1 MGPLAQQSVRQAMA
15 PARRRSSNAGDGC
28 SGGIPVAAGDIRTP
42 GAGSRTRAFPWLNR
56 PDTSCRRCQTP
67 GMGMDRPLVPV
78 VSQSPRSGGT
88 PSSLLSR
95 LLEAPELAAAVQGL
109 PAPVLGRL
117 IDRVGLEDAGEI
129 VALASTEQL
138 TDLFDEDLWRAERP
152 GADEV
157 FDPDR
162 FALWLEVMLE
172 AGDIFTARRVTELD
186 PDLLTLALCQ
196 LVLVV
201 DSQRLG
207 AHLADAPEEELRVD
221 KALESSLTD
230 ELGNYL
236 LVARKPDAWDA
247 VLTVLVALDRDHH
260 DFLEHL
266 LERACYICS
275 EEVEDSGGLYQVL
288 SAAETLV
295 EDAGGARQDRRVQ
308 VGFVAPADARAFLAL
323 ARQTPPRQIAE
334 ATTEDPLTQAYFR
347 SYQRPVPASAGGA
360 RAAMATVAAGAALP
374 EVSPQTA
381 RLTELLLDAQ
391 LLPARP
397 PPAPGPAA
405 VPDAFSAAMGAL
417 GRSEPALHQ
426 QRLLELNYLAN
437 LLISGAG
444 IEGRRLR
451 PVEAGELVLEI
462 CRLGLG
468 HLGPAGTPDLA
479 RFTVVQ
485 AFRLGWSLLHQ
496 PDCGGHRP
504 SPGLH
509 KILTAGPAR

>member
-1 MGPLAQQSVRQAMA
+1 VSRSLRPATEGP
-15 PARRRSSNAGDGC
+15 P
-28 SGGIPVAAGDIRTP
+28 
-42 GAGSRTRAFPWLNR
+42 
-56 PDTSCRRCQTP
+56 
-67 GMGMDRPLVPV
+67 
-78 VSQSPRSGGT
+78 

-109 PAPVLGRL
+109 SAPVLGRL

-172 AGDIFTARRVTELD
+172 AGDDFTARRVTELD

-207 AHLADAPEEELRVD
+207 AQLAEAPEEELRVD
-221 KALESSLTD
+221 KALESSLTE

-247 VLTVLVALDRDHH
+247 VFTVLVALDRDHH
-260 DFLEHL
+260 DFLEGL
-266 LERACYICS
+266 LDRASYICN
-275 EEVEDSGGLYQVL
+275 EEVEDTGGLYQVL

-295 EDAGGARQDRRVQ
+295 EDAGGARQDRRAQ

-323 ARQTPPRQIAE
+323 AAQSSPRQILDGPA
-334 ATTEDPLTQAYFR
+334 EDPLTRTYFR
-347 SYQRPVPASAGGA
+347 SYQRPAPAASSGA
-360 RAAMATVAAGAALP
+360 RSPVAATVDDRAAA
-374 EVSPQTA
+374 VSPQTA
-381 RLTELLLDAQ
+381 RLTELLLDVQ
-391 LLPARP
+391 LLTAPAQ
-397 PPAPGPAA
+397 PASASARDP
-405 VPDAFSAAMGAL
+405 FTAAMTAL
-417 GRSEPALHQ
+417 GRRDPALHQ
-426 QRLLELNYLAN
+426 QRLRELNYLAN

-468 HLGPAGTPDLA
+468 HLDRTGPPDLE
-479 RFTVVQ
+479 RTTVVQ

-496 PDCGGHRP
+496 RDRGGHQP
-504 SPGLH
+504 SAGLQ
-509 KILTAGPAR
+509 KILAAGPGR